1 MKGAIIA
8 FTDRGEA
15 TGRRLAESFGNLTL
29 ERCPAEGLREWT
41 RRHFQTGSV
50 LVFVG
55 AAGIAV
61 RAIAPLLRR
70 KDVDPAVLVI
80 DEEGRYVIPLLSG
93 HLGGANELAWEMA
106 GVLGATAVITT
117 ATDLRGVFAV
127 DLWARQ
133 QNLAVENPEAIRQVS
148 SRLLRGDPVAV
159 RSAVEIEG
167 SLPPGLHM
175 AAPAEEALLSIGLSG
190 PGLRLWPR
198 DRVLGIGTRKGI
210 PEEAVMAALERLLA
224 ETGMSPFRIAAVAT
238 LDLKAEEPA
247 ILSLCRRL
255 SCPLRTFSSAE
266 LSALPGHFTSSDFVR
281 EVTGVDNV
289 CERAAVLAGGGELI
303 VSKRAGGGVTLAVA
317 GRPQPLCWDWRESN
331 GRTDHRGP
339 GTGRAGG
346 HDSGG
351 QGRP

>member
-1 MKGAIIA
+1 MKGAITA
-8 FTDRGEA
+8 FTDRGET
-15 TGRRLAESFGNLTL
+15 TGRRLAESFGGLTL
-29 ERCPAEGLREWT
+29 ERCPSEGLREWT
-41 RRHFQTGSV
+41 QRHFETGRV
-50 LVFVG
+50 LIYVG

-61 RAIAPLLRR
+61 RAIAPFIRR

-93 HLGGANELAWEMA
+93 HLGGANDLARKMA

-127 DLWARQ
+127 DLWARRQ
-133 QNLAVENPEAIRQVS
+133 DLAVENPEAIRQVS

-159 RSAVEIEG
+159 CSAVEIEG

-175 AAPAEEALLSIGLSG
+175 ATSGEEVHLSIGLSG

-210 PEEAVMAALERLLA
+210 TEEAVMAAFERLLS
-224 ETGMSPFRIAAVAT
+224 ETGISPFRFAAVAT

-255 SCPLRTFSSAE
+255 SCALRTFSSTE
-266 LSALPGHFTSSDFVR
+266 LSALPGRFTASDFVR
-281 EVTGVDNV
+281 KVTGVDNV
-289 CERAAVLAGGGELI
+289 CERASVLAGGGELI
-303 VSKRAGGGVTLAVA
+303 VGKRAGSGVTLAVA
-317 GRPQPLCWDWRESN
+317 AKPQRLRWDWRESN
-331 GRTDHRGP
+331 GRTDHCRP
-339 GTGRAGG
+339 GTGRTGG
-346 HDSGG
+346 NDPGG
-351 QGRP
+351 QNCP